1 MKVFKFGGASV
12 KDAESI
18 KNVCSIIQHFK
29 NEDIVV
35 VISAMGKTT
44 NKLEA
49 IIEAFLNNK
58 ENKTTLIDNLL
69 NEHKQIIETLFKAN
83 HVVLEKVTTL
93 FKECKAN
100 LTDYKTSTY
109 NFIYDQVI
117 CTGELASTI
126 IVHAYLNE
134 TEVSANWLDA
144 KLAIKTNN
152 IYREAAVNWTK
163 TTKNIQTL
171 FKEKKGITITQGF
184 IGSDD
189 NNFTTTLG
197 REGSDYSAA
206 IFAYALAAHSV
217 HIWKDVDG
225 ILSADPKIFPEA
237 TFIPAITYNDAI
249 EMTYYGAKVIH
260 PKTIK
265 PLQNKNI
272 PLMVRPFGNLE
283 STGTII
289 SDKPAET
296 RTPPVIIQK
305 DDQVLLK
312 ITSKDFSFIAEKN
325 LSTILEIFSKHLVKI
340 NLFQTAAIKVYACV
354 NQNPQK
360 IPGLIIDLK
369 KHYEVSLKENLK
381 VLTIRNYDEAALK
394 KYAETHPIIMEQK
407 SIKTVQYILVNK
419 TDTK

>member
-12 KDAESI
+12 KDADSV
-18 KNVCSIIQHFK
+18 KNVGSIIQHFK
-29 NEDIVV
+29 SEDVVV

-49 IIEAFLNNK
+49 IIEAWLNEK
-58 ENKTTLIDNLL
+58 ENKETLLQILL
-69 NEHKQIIETLFKAN
+69 NEHLKVIENLFG
-83 HVVLEKVTTL
+83 EKEHPVKNKIAQL
-93 FKECKAN
+93 FDACKTSLMEYRN
-100 LTDYKTSTY
+100 STY

-134 TEVSANWLDA
+134 IGVSANWLDA

-152 IYREAAVNWTK
+152 TYREAVVNWESTS
-163 TTKNIQTL
+163 KNIQTIL
-171 FKEKKGITITQGF
+171 KDKKGITITQGF
-184 IGSDD
+184 IGSDN

-206 IFAYALAAHSV
+206 IFAYGLHVDSV
-217 HIWKDVDG
+217 HIWKDVAG

-237 TFIPAITYNDAI
+237 TFMPAITYNDAI

-283 STGTII
+283 STGTVI
-289 SDKPAET
+289 SNNPSDQES
-296 RTPPVIIQK
+296 PPVIILK
-305 DDQVLLK
+305 ENQVLLK

-325 LSTILEIFSKHLVKI
+325 LSMILEVFSKHLVKV
-340 NLFQTAAIKVYACV
+340 NLFQTTAIKVYACV
-354 NQNPQK
+354 NQNAQK
-360 IPGLIIDLK
+360 IPGLIDDLK
-369 KHYEVSLKENLK
+369 KQYEVSLNENLK
-381 VLTIRNYDEAALK
+381 VLTIRNYNEASIA
-394 KYAETHPIIMEQK
+394 KYAGTKHKILEQK
-407 SIKTVQYILVNK
+407 GTNTVQYVLL
-419 TDTK
+419 DTE

>member
-12 KDAESI
+12 KDADSV

-29 NEDIVV
+29 NDDIVV

-44 NKLEA
+44 NKLET
-49 IIEAFLNNK
+49 IINAWLNDYENK
-58 ENKTTLIDNLL
+58 EALL
-69 NEHKQIIETLFKAN
+69 NALSKEHKNIVKNLFSFRKHILEDKISYLFET
-83 HVVLEKVTTL
+83 
-93 FKECKAN
+93 CKTSLN
-100 LTDYKTSTY
+100 QYKKSTY

-117 CTGELASTI
+117 CTGEMASTL

-134 TEVSANWLDA
+134 KGLSANWLNA
-144 KLAIKTNN
+144 KFVVKTDNT
-152 IYREAAVNWTK
+152 YREALVNWSL
-163 TTKNIQTL
+163 TTQKIKNVL
-171 FKEKKGITITQGF
+171 DGKKGITITQGF

-206 IFAYALAAHSV
+206 IFANALNAHSV
-217 HIWKDVDG
+217 HIWKDVEG

-237 TFIPAITYNDAI
+237 TFIPSITYNDAI

-272 PLMVRPFGNLE
+272 PLMVRPFGNLK
-283 STGTII
+283 SKGTVISNSDEKMDSPPII
-289 SDKPAET
+289 
-296 RTPPVIIQK
+296 ILK
-305 DDQVLLK
+305 DEQVLLK

-325 LSTILEIFSKHLVKI
+325 LSRILEIFSKHLIKI
-340 NLFQTAAIKVYACV
+340 NLLQTAAIKVYACI

-360 IPGLIIDLK
+360 IPGLIKDLEMQ
-369 KHYEVSLKENLK
+369 YDVSLIENLK
-381 VLTIRNYDEAALK
+381 VLTIRNYNEVDIAS
-394 KYAETHPIIMEQK
+394 YAGSYTKILEQK
-407 SIKTVQYILVNK
+407 SKKTVQYILGL
-419 TDTK
+419 DI